1 MNSNW
6 NSQQINLLIKNFVSA
21 LEETANRWSSGIFV
35 LIKTIAALFGLVALM
50 AMIIVATQWFIV
62 VYGGA
67 TFILTLIL
75 SSFALSV
82 LTTMSKDKKQ

>member
-1 MNSNW
+1 MNNNW
-6 NSQQINLLIKNFVSA
+6 NNQQISLLLKNFVTA

-50 AMIIVATQWFIV
+50 AAIIVLTQWFIII
-62 VYGGA
+62 YGGVI
-67 TFILTLIL
+67 FILALIL

-82 LTTMSKDKKQ
+82 LSTMFKDKKQ